1 MSKRIKA
8 PFYTKTKLGLKSLF
22 KDTQL
27 PNGCLYSKGRYKTT
41 ITPEM
46 LPDHYIPLMVYKVYG
61 FLSTEGIKDIV
72 YKPNYHINH
81 MHKDDFLYI
90 SYNSPITSTIDQWGL
105 ELYQDYDVLLW
116 GWSIVTFIKAVRKA
130 QSYDI
135 EPIVE
140 EVKQKERFFAE
151 KYPEECRY
159 LNASN
164 FLD

>member
-1 MSKRIKA
+1 MV
-8 PFYTKTKLGLKSLF
+8 F
-22 KDTQL
+22 K
-27 PNGCLYSKGRYKTT
+27 
-41 ITPEM
+41 
-46 LPDHYIPLMVYKVYG
+46 VFG
-61 FLSTEGIKDIV
+61 FLSTKGIKDIV
-72 YKPNYHINH
+72 YKPNYRINH

-90 SYNSPITSTIDQWGL
+90 SYNSPITCTINQLGF
-105 ELYQDYDVLLW
+105 ETYQDYDVLLW

-135 EPIVE
+135 EPIAE
-140 EVKQKERFFAE
+140 EVKRKEQFFVE